1 VFWILWQKLLINIIS
16 FQLFQQALSF
26 RSGLFMTAECRK
38 LLIYSMENHPH
49 YTEMASAAIHAA
61 QSGMGENAHLVPVY
75 ATSTFTFD
83 NAQQGMDR
91 FSGTAPGY
99 IYSRFG
105 NPTVAV
111 AEALI
116 ATLEAFGIAQEDGSP
131 LPLKAILHASGQAAM
146 TTMFLSNVAAGD
158 TILTHYSLYGGT
170 HEFLFDFLPKFGVKS
185 LIADLHD
192 LNKLE
197 QQLQETPTIKMIHIE
212 SPANPSMRCVDIAA
226 ICRIAAAYSVK
237 VSVDNTFATPYLQ
250 QPFRYGADFV
260 FHSTTKFLNGH
271 GTAIGGVLIGKDLAF
286 MQKVNK
292 TAKLLGGCAN
302 PFDTFLLIQGI
313 KTLELRMKQHCSNA
327 LRVAAFLHAHAAVAT
342 VNFNG
347 LPSHPD
353 YELSARQMRYPGAVM
368 SFELKG
374 GFEAGIRFID
384 KLNMCLRAVSVGT
397 LDTLVSHPASMTH
410 SGMKKEDREKAGI
423 NDGLIRISVGLE
435 SVEDIVK
442 DLEQALK
449 G

>member
-1 VFWILWQKLLINIIS
+1 
-16 FQLFQQALSF
+16 
-26 RSGLFMTAECRK
+26 
-38 LLIYSMENHPH
+38 
-49 YTEMASAAIHAA
+49 MA
-61 QSGMGENAHLVPVY
+61 ENAHLVPVF

-91 FSGTAPGY
+91 FKGTAPGY

-105 NPTVAV
+105 NPTVSV
-111 AEALI
+111 AEELI
-116 ATLEAFGIAQEDGSP
+116 ASLEAFGITAANGQP
-131 LPLKAILHASGQAAM
+131 LQLKAILHASGQAAM
-146 TTMFLSNVAAGD
+146 TSMFLSNVAAGD
-158 TILTHYSLYGGT
+158 TIVTHYSLYGGT
-170 HEFLFDFLPKFGVKS
+170 HEFLFDFLPQFGVKA

-192 LNKLE
+192 TIAVAFLL
-197 QQLQETPTIKMIHIE
+197 QQDPSIKMIHIE

-226 ICRIAAAYSVK
+226 ICEIAGRHGVK

-271 GTAIGGVLIGKDLAF
+271 GTAIGGVLIGKDIAF
-286 MQKVNK
+286 MQTKVNR

-302 PFDTFLLIQGI
+302 PFDTFLLIQGV

-327 LRVAAFLHAHAAVAT
+327 QTVAEFLHAHPAVAK
-342 VNFNG
+342 VNYNG

-353 YELSARQMRYPGAVM
+353 YTLSAKQMRYPGAVM
-368 SFELKG
+368 SFELKE
-374 GFEAGIRFID
+374 GFDAAVHFID
-384 KLNMCLRAVSVGT
+384 RLQMCLRAVSLGT

-423 NDGLIRISVGLE
+423 SDGLIRMSVGLE
-435 SVEDIVK
+435 SVVDIVA
-442 DLEQALK
+442 DLKQALE
-449 G
+449 GGR

>member
-1 VFWILWQKLLINIIS
+1 MNHHPS
-16 FQLFQQALSF
+16 F
-26 RSGLFMTAECRK
+26 
-38 LLIYSMENHPH
+38 
-49 YTEMASAAIHAA
+49 TEMASAAIHAA
-61 QSGMGENAHLVPVY
+61 QSNMAEHAHLVPVY

-105 NPTVAV
+105 NPTVTV
-111 AEALI
+111 AEELI
-116 ATLEAFGIAQEDGSP
+116 ATLEAFGITQEDGSS

-146 TTMFLSNVAAGD
+146 ATMFLSNLTAGD
-158 TILTHYSLYGGT
+158 TVLTHYSLYGGT
-170 HEFLFDFLPKFGVKS
+170 HEFLFDFLPAFGVKA
-185 LIADLHD
+185 LIADLHQPD
-192 LNKLE
+192 SVAKLLKE
-197 QQLQETPTIKMIHIE
+197 DRSVKMIHIE

-226 ICRIAAAYSVK
+226 ICKIAAAHQVK

-271 GTAIGGVLIGKDLAF
+271 GTAIGGVLIGKDLAA

-327 LRVAAFLHAHAAVAT
+327 LQVAEFLYAHPAVAT

-368 SFELKG
+368 SFELKQ
-374 GFEAGIRFID
+374 GFDAAVRFID
-384 KLNMCLRAVSVGT
+384 KLNMCLRAVSLGT

-423 NDGLIRISVGLE
+423 SDGLIRMSVGLE
-435 SVEDIVK
+435 GVEDIIRDV
-442 DLEQALK
+442 DQALR
-449 G
+449 

>member
-1 VFWILWQKLLINIIS
+1 
-16 FQLFQQALSF
+16 
-26 RSGLFMTAECRK
+26 M
-38 LLIYSMENHPH
+38 NHHPIFS
-49 YTEMASAAIHAA
+49 EMASAAIHAA
-61 QSGMGENAHLVPVY
+61 QSDLGQNAHLVPVY

-83 NAQQGMDR
+83 NARQGMDR
-91 FSGTAPGY
+91 FSGAAPGY

-105 NPTVAV
+105 NPTVTV
-111 AEALI
+111 AEELI
-116 ATLEAFGIAQEDGSP
+116 AILEGFGMVQDNGQP

-146 TTMFLSNVAAGD
+146 ATLFLANIAAGD
-158 TILTHYSLYGGT
+158 TVLTHYSLYGGT
-170 HEFLFDFLPKFGVKS
+170 HEFLFDFLPKFGVKA
-185 LIADLHD
+185 LIADLHQPESVAE
-192 LNKLE
+192 LL
-197 QQLQETPTIKMIHIE
+197 QQDRSIKMIHIE

-226 ICRIAAAYSVK
+226 ICKVAHDCGVK

-271 GTAIGGVLIGKDLAF
+271 GTAIGGVLIGKDLPL

-302 PFDTFLLIQGI
+302 PFDTFLLIQGV

-327 LRVAAFLHAHAAVAT
+327 IQVAEFLHTHPAVSI

-353 YELSARQMRYPGAVM
+353 YELSARQMRHPGAVM
-368 SFELKG
+368 SFELKD
-374 GFEAGIRFID
+374 GFEAAVRFID
-384 KLNMCLRAVSVGT
+384 RLQMCLRAVSVGT

-423 NDGLIRISVGLE
+423 SDGLIRMSVGLE
-435 SVEDIVK
+435 SVGDIIR
-442 DLEQALK
+442 DLEQALI
-449 G
+449 

>member
-1 VFWILWQKLLINIIS
+1 
-16 FQLFQQALSF
+16 
-26 RSGLFMTAECRK
+26 
-38 LLIYSMENHPH
+38 MENHPRF
-49 YTEMASAAIHAA
+49 TAMASAAIHAA
-61 QSGMGENAHLVPVY
+61 QSDMAENAHLVPVY

-105 NPTVAV
+105 NPTVTV
-111 AEALI
+111 AENLI
-116 ATLEAFGIAQEDGSP
+116 ATLEAFGIEQEDGSP
-131 LPLKAILHASGQAAM
+131 LPLKALLHSSGQAAM
-146 TTMFLSNVAAGD
+146 ATLFLANVAAGD
-158 TILTHYSLYGGT
+158 TVLTHYSLYGGT
-170 HEFLFDFLPKFGVKS
+170 HEFLFDFLPKFGVKA
-185 LIADLHD
+185 LIADLHQ
-192 LNKLE
+192 LE
-197 QQLQETPTIKMIHIE
+197 QVEQLLQTDHSIKMIHIE

-226 ICRIAAAYSVK
+226 ICKIAATHSVK

-260 FHSTTKFLNGH
+260 YHSTTKFLNGH
-271 GTAIGGVLIGKDLAF
+271 GTAIGGVLLGKDLPL

-327 LRVAAFLHAHAAVAT
+327 QRVAEFLDAHAAVAI

-347 LPSHPD
+347 LPTHPD
-353 YELSARQMRYPGAVM
+353 YELSARQMRHPGAVM
-368 SFELKG
+368 SFELKN
-374 GFEAGIRFID
+374 GFDAAVRFID
-384 KLNMCLRAVSVGT
+384 KLQMCLRAVSLGT

-423 NDGLIRISVGLE
+423 SDGLIRISVGLE
-435 SVEDIVK
+435 SVEDIVR
-442 DLEQALK
+442 DLAQALS
-449 G
+449 